1 MIYLTCTKSPGL
13 WPTNTAKP
21 SAHGAYTS
29 ASCNAPATA
38 LLNEPSACAELSIQ
52 DGPGRLAA
60 VPDLT
65 DKFRMRN
72 CSNREPC
79 SERPAPLS
87 ILTVHS
93 HPKRYVF

>member
-1 MIYLTCTKSPGL
+1 MNLL
-13 WPTNTAKP
+13 
-21 SAHGAYTS
+21 HVR
-29 ASCNAPATA
+29 SCRYKTA
-38 LLNEPSACAELSIQ
+38 LV
-52 DGPGRLAA
+52 DWHA

-65 DKFRMRN
+65 DKFPMRN

-87 ILTVHS
+87 IVTVHS